1 MAAQGLHSPPA
12 PSVLRMSSTMDMD
25 APLPSGAATPLEA
38 KNTQWEG
45 SASPV
50 PGANADSSSSSDGTQ
65 QMKRDWRFWCIIFSL
80 GICMVLTAMEFSS
93 VATALP
99 VIAQDLKGTQYIWVG
114 SAYNLGSTVLLPFCG
129 GLAQIFGRRTIM
141 LLGIA
146 IFCVGSA
153 LCGAA
158 TSMNFLI
165 GGRTVQG
172 LGAGAITALIQIIIA
187 DLVPLKDRGAFN
199 GIIALAFAIG
209 SGTGP
214 VVGGALAQHGQ
225 WRWLFYMNLPI
236 CAAAA
241 LLVAIFLRLKTPRVP
256 LKEKMKRLDWT
267 GNAIIVTSTISVVI
281 ALTWAGTKYPWS
293 SFRVLVPLILGFAG
307 LAGFLVYEA
316 KVPEYPIVPISLITS
331 RTALSG
337 YAQNFLNGVV
347 LSTLAYWLTSY
358 FQACKDAS
366 PIAAGVDIFGSSQS
380 IAPSSLAAGLIIQR
394 FSRYRQPMWFG
405 WALIIVGAALLG
417 HLDENSARAT
427 NYGVQIL
434 LGVGVGIIYVAA
446 YFPVLAPIPNRLSTN
461 LPADFL
467 AKFPSSGSGAE
478 IAFEVIP
485 RIRDLPQ
492 PLKDEVRS
500 AFAKAFQVVW
510 NTLAGLGGLGL
521 LVSFGM
527 KALPLH
533 TAVDEEW
540 GRADAKAVDLAAA
553 AEAGDREKAVDRP
566 VS

>member
-1 MAAQGLHSPPA
+1 
-12 PSVLRMSSTMDMD
+12 
-25 APLPSGAATPLEA
+25 
-38 KNTQWEG
+38 
-45 SASPV
+45 
-50 PGANADSSSSSDGTQ
+50 
-65 QMKRDWRFWCIIFSL
+65 MKRDWRFWCIIFSL

-446 YFPVLAPIPNRLSTN
+446 YFPVLAPIPVTQSAPALAFFVFLRNFALIWGVTIGGTIVQNRLSTN

-540 GRADAKAVDLAAA
+540 GRAEAKAVDLAAA